1 MEIAGKAALITGGG
15 SGIGR
20 ATARRLAAAGAAIL
34 IVDLDQKMGEES
46 VRLIEDA
53 KGKAAYFK
61 ADVTDHDQMR
71 RAIETSLE
79 KFDRFD
85 ILHNNAGIA
94 GGADFIRKPVERWR
108 KVLDIDLQ
116 GVILGCF
123 LAYPVMESRGG
134 GVIVNT
140 ASMAGIYPFPLDPV
154 YAAAKGGVVHLT
166 FSLTGWARHGIRVNC
181 VCPGV
186 VDTPLLRRQIAAAEK
201 KGKAAIIPATTMD
214 PERIAEAVETFVRDD
229 TLVGK
234 IVEVRPSGP
243 RFVEVPRPPGRSE
256 PSRN

>member
-20 ATARRLAAAGAAIL
+20 ATAQRLAAEGAAVL
-34 IVDLDQKMGEES
+34 IVDLDEKMGAES
-46 VRLIEDA
+46 VGLIEKA
-53 KGKAAYFK
+53 KGKAAFFK
-61 ADVTDHDQMR
+61 ADVTDDGQMQR
-71 RAIETSLE
+71 AMEFAIE
-79 KFDRFD
+79 KFGRFD

-94 GGADFIRKPVERWR
+94 GRADFMGKPVERWR

-116 GVILGCF
+116 AVILGCY
-123 LAYPVMESRGG
+123 LAYPLMQSRGG

-140 ASMAGIYPFPLDPV
+140 ASMAGVYPFPIDPV

-166 FSLTGWARHGIRVNC
+166 FSLTAWARRGIRVNC

-186 VDTPLLRRQIAAAEK
+186 VDTPLLRRQVDAINKAGK
-201 KGKAAIIPATTMD
+201 KAMVPASTMQ
-214 PERIAEAVETFVRDD
+214 PERIAEAVEMFVRDD
-229 TLVGK
+229 TLIGR

-243 RFVEVPRPPGRSE
+243 RFVEVPRAPGAR
-256 PSRN
+256 

>member
-1 MEIAGKAALITGGG
+1 MEIAGKAALVTGGG

-20 ATARRLAAAGAAIL
+20 ATAIRLAADGASVL

-46 VRLIEDA
+46 VKLIEQA
-53 KGKAAYFK
+53 KGKAAWFK
-61 ADVTDHDQMR
+61 ADVTDTEQMR
-71 RAIETSLE
+71 HAMETSLE
-79 KFDRFD
+79 KFGRFD

-116 GVILGCF
+116 AVILGCF
-123 LAYPVMESRGG
+123 LAYPIMEPRGG

-166 FSLTGWARHGIRVNC
+166 FSLTAWAKRGIRVNC

-186 VDTPLLRRQIAAAEK
+186 VDTPLLRRQVAAAEK
-201 KGKAAIIPATTMD
+201 KGKAALVPATTMHPD
-214 PERIAEAVETFVRDD
+214 RIAEAVEMFVRDD
-229 TLVGK
+229 TLIGK
-234 IVEVRPSGP
+234 IVEVRPAGP
-243 RFVEVPRPPGRSE
+243 RFVDVPRAPGQR
-256 PSRN
+256 